1 MPNKLSR
8 FWQELKRRNVI
19 KVLIMYAGVAIVLI
33 GLASDVAG
41 PFNLPDWATR
51 LIIIL
56 VIIGLPVA
64 VILSWVFDITPEG
77 IKKTGEHQGTTG
89 TEKPNQVPDY
99 TSDFK
104 GSVAVL
110 PFQDMSPQKDQEYF
124 CEGISEEIINV
135 LTRVESLKVIA
146 RTSAFAFKG
155 RQMDIR
161 DIGKT
166 LGVENIL
173 EGSIRKDGEQ
183 LRITAQLIRVNDG
196 SHLWSEAYNRELKD
210 IFTIQE
216 DISLTIVDKLK
227 MKLVGE
233 EKAEILKRPTDNVE
247 AYQYYLKGLSYW
259 QMMTPEGNRLAQENY
274 RKAIEKDPQ
283 FALVWATLGS
293 NYLFAASIGLIPS
306 KLAVEKARE
315 YTDKALEI
323 DSKMSVAHGTLAAI
337 SMAYDWNIKEA
348 EREFKKALELNPNSG
363 WDHFF
368 YSSYLKSARRFD
380 EAIAESNIALE
391 LDPFNIYISTQVGVT
406 YLMAGL
412 VDQAIEKQKWTIG
425 IYPNNYMAHQHLGD
439 ALQAKSALD
448 DALKEYET
456 AVNLSDGNPTAV
468 SRLACALYQTGD
480 KKTAESHIQ
489 ELKSRMEKVY
499 VPASVFIPFY
509 IVKKDFDQAYMW
521 LERALSER
529 DFYLLYELPS
539 PVSEYHLPDEPRF
552 NDLLKKVGYLNF

>member
-1 MPNKLSR
+1 MPNKVYK

-41 PFNLPDWATR
+41 PFNLPDWAPR

-56 VIIGLPVA
+56 VIIGLPIA

-77 IKKTGEHQGTTG
+77 IQKTGERQGTTG
-89 TEKPNQVPDY
+89 MGEQNPVHDY
-99 TSDFK
+99 TADFK
-104 GSVAVL
+104 SSVAVL

-124 CEGISEEIINV
+124 CDGISEEIINV
-135 LTRVESLKVIA
+135 LTRVERLKVIA

-173 EGSIRKDGEQ
+173 EGSIRKDGKQ

-259 QMMTPEGNRLAQENY
+259 QTMTPEGNRLAQENY
-274 RKAIEKDPQ
+274 MKAIEKDPQ

-293 NYLFAASIGLIPS
+293 NYLFAASIGLIPT
-306 KLAVEKARE
+306 KLAVEKSSE
-315 YTDKALEI
+315 YTSKALEI
-323 DSKMSVAHGTLAAI
+323 DSNMSIAHSSLAAI
-337 SMAYDWNIKEA
+337 SMAYDWNMKEA
-348 EREFKKALELNPNSG
+348 EREFKMAIQLNPNSG

-368 YSSYLKSARRFD
+368 YSSYLKLARRFD

-391 LDPFNIYISTQVGVT
+391 LDPFNIYISTQVGTT

-412 VDQAIEKQKWTIG
+412 VDEAIEKQKWTIG
-425 IYPNNYMAHQHLGD
+425 IYPNNYMAHQNLGD

-448 DALKEYET
+448 DALTEYET
-456 AVNLSDGNPTAV
+456 AVNLSDGNLTAV
-468 SRLACALYQTGD
+468 SRLACAYYQTGD
-480 KKTAESHIQ
+480 TEKAEELIQ
-489 ELKSRMEKVY
+489 DIKSKLEKQY
-499 VPASVFIPFY
+499 VPASVFIPYY
-509 IVKKDFDQAYMW
+509 IVKKEFDQAYTL

-529 DFYLLYELPS
+529 DFNLLYELPS
-539 PVSEYHLPDEPRF
+539 PVSEYQLPDESRF
-552 NDLLKKVGYLNF
+552 TDLLKKFGYLNF